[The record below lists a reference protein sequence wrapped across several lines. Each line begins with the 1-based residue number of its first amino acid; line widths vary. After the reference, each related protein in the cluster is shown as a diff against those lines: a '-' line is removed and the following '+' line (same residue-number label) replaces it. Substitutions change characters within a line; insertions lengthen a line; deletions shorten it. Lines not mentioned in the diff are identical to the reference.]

1 MIGNPA
7 ELAID
12 AMESVAERKVREEA
26 PALKLGVVRS
36 VSGSIAQI
44 TIDGDGHTTPVTA
57 MCPGL
62 AANKRALLIRD
73 KTQWYAIGVKQ

>member
-7 ELAID
+7 ELAMD
-12 AMESVAERKVREEA
+12 AVDDAAKKKVHEEA

-73 KTQWYAIGVKQ
+73 KTQWYAIGVRQ